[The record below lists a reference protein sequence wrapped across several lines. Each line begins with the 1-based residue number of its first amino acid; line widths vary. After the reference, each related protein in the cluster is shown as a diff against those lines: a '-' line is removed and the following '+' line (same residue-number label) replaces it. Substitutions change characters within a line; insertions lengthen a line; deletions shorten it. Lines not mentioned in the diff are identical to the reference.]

1 MKKIIILIIVIFCIG
16 CSNEEI
22 DNLKD
27 ALSNSLENAQQEI
40 IYEDKNPITVGL
52 YKNGKLVHD
61 YNTKYVDGK
70 DITFNIVYTNEE
82 NLPSTNI
89 KKNWNK
95 YYNKYENI
103 EEYKIGFLLEFEA
116 NGKKLENIILDPSAK
131 YVTSPYIYVYLYDGV
146 HQKDGAHYTH
156 LDMKDI
162 NDKTIYSS
170 IKLFM
175 CQQTKEISS
184 PIKLTVF
191 TYLNDFDFD
200 INNHYRGN
208 SQYTITIYN
217 K

>member
-16 CSNEEI
+16 CSNKEI

-82 NLPSTNI
+82 NLSSTNI

-103 EEYKIGFLLEFEA
+103 DKYKIGFLLEFEA
-116 NGKKLENIILDPSAK
+116 DGKKYENLILDPSSK
-131 YVTSPYIYVYLYDGV
+131 YKTGPYIFIYLYDGI
-146 HQKDGAHYTH
+146 HQKDGAKYSH
-156 LDMKDI
+156 LETDDVKD
-162 NDKTIYSS
+162 DTIYSS
-170 IKLFM
+170 IKVFFNKYANKVL
-175 CQQTKEISS
+175 S

-208 SQYTITIYN
+208 SKYTIMIKN